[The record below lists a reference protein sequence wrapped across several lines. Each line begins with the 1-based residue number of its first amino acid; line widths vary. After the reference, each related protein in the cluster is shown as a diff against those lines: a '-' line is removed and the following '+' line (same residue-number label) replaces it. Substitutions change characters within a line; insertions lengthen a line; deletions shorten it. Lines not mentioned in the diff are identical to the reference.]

1 MIKKVF
7 KVEKLFESKSIKKML
22 SRSDCIENGI
32 YPVCSSDTNNNGIIG
47 YYNNPEF
54 IIDAENPVYIT
65 FGDHTRTLNI
75 MQQSF
80 SVIDNIKVLKPK
92 IHNINVLLYI
102 ITVWKKQIKDLGYAR
117 HWKIAKNCELNLPIL
132 LDKYN
137 KPVFDCK
144 KEYHNEGYIPD
155 TEYMAKRISELEDE
169 RISELTAYLKVSGL
183 ENYKLTKE
191 EEEAI
196 DKINNKKVKFEKF
209 SINEIFDIAT
219 GKDFIIGNTEKG
231 DIPLISH
238 TNENNGLVANIKVVN
253 NRRIFDAKK
262 TIALA
267 DRGVFYA
274 TTQNK
279 NFHIGTRV
287 KALTFK
293 EGVKS
298 EEERLFVTSSI
309 NRLQV
314 LFTDY
319 LTNATDKLPN
329 LQIELPT
336 INNKIDY
343 GFMKTYIKAIEKLV
357 IKNVVDWR
365 DKQISAA
372 KQIVNTK

>member
-209 SINEIFDIAT
+209 SINEIFDITT

-357 IKNVVDWR
+357 IKNVVEWR
-365 DKQISAA
+365 DKQINAT
-372 KQIVNTK
+372 KQVVNNV